1 MRPRHPWTQ
10 LVRDRQG
17 LALVEFAIVAPLFI
31 LMFLSGYV
39 LFDALSAN
47 RKVTAVARTVAD
59 LTTRYSSV
67 TSSDLST
74 IMAAS
79 TQILWPYSNT
89 QATVRV
95 SEVLVASTTSA
106 TVVWSQ
112 AQNTT
117 ARNVGSTVTIP
128 SGLASTGTYLVLGEA
143 GYAYVAPISYR
154 GFRTMSLNQSI
165 YMVPRKSGSI
175 PLS

>member
-1 MRPRHPWTQ
+1 MGAALFWKR
-10 LVRDRQG
+10 LVQDRQG
-17 LALVEFAIVAPLFI
+17 LALVEFAIIAPLFL

-47 RKVTAVARTVAD
+47 RKVTTVARTVAD

-79 TQILWPYSNT
+79 TQILWPYSSSH
-89 QATVRV
+89 ATVRV
-95 SEVLVASTTSA
+95 SQLLVASGTSA

-117 ARNVGSTVTIP
+117 ARSVGSTVTIP
-128 SGLASTGTYLVLGEA
+128 SGLADTGSYLVLGEA
-143 GYAYVAPISYR
+143 GYAYTAPISYR
-154 GFRTMSLNQSI
+154 GFSTMTLSQSI
-165 YMVPRKSGSI
+165 FMVPRKSSSI